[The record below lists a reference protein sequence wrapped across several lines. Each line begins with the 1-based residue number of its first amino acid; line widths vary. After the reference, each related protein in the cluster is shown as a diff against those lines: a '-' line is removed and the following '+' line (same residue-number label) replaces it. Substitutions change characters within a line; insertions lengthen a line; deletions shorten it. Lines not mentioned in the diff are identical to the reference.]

1 MSVDQF
7 GCQSSLSVELRERV
21 ANRWSVKKIPR
32 LSWSRRADDDYDD
45 DDDDDDEEGFPVD
58 RAKI

>member
-7 GCQSSLSVELRERV
+7 GVRNSLSVELRERV
-21 ANRWSVKKIPR
+21 ASRWSVKKILR
-32 LSWSRRADDDYDD
+32 LWWSRRAD